1 MADHWL
7 IRPARVADAAR
18 IAPLERR
25 CFGDPWSVA
34 AFEEVFAFPLGIG
47 LVAERD
53 GEVGGYLVARA
64 VVGEGEIMN
73 LAVAPEYRREG
84 LGRRLLAAGLEAL
97 RGRGVHQVHLE
108 VRQGNEAAQALYR
121 RQGFEPVGRR
131 AGYYRNPVEDAI
143 VLRLALPGSA

>member
-1 MADHWL
+1 MADRWL

-25 CFGDPWSVA
+25 CFSDPWSVT

-53 GEVGGYLVARA
+53 REIGGYLVARA

-73 LAVAPEYRREG
+73 LAVAPECRREG

-97 RGRGVHQVHLE
+97 RGRGAHQVHLE

-121 RQGFEPVGRR
+121 RQGFEPIGRR

>member
-1 MADHWL
+1 MADPWL
-7 IRPARVADAAR
+7 IRPARTADAAR

-25 CFGDPWSVA
+25 CFSDPWSVA
-34 AFEEVFAFPLGIG
+34 AFEDVFAFPLGVG
-47 LVAERD
+47 VVAERD
-53 GEVGGYLVARA
+53 REIGGYLVARA

-84 LGRRLLAAGLEAL
+84 LGRRLLEAGLDAL

-108 VRQGNEAAQALYR
+108 VRQGNEAAQLLYR